1 MAEILL
7 FHHALGLTPGVR
19 AFADDLR
26 AAGHTVH
33 TPDLFEGKTFT
44 DVNEGVGHAKK
55 IGFDVLVERGREAA
69 SSLPAGIVYAGM
81 SLGVVPAQTLAQTR
95 PGARALLSLHSAI
108 PPAEFDAPWPA
119 GVPLQIHVM
128 ELDELGDV
136 DVARDMAASIEE
148 VEFFLYPGERH
159 LFTDRSTPDYD
170 AGAAALVTERVL
182 GLLDKAG

>member
-7 FHHALGLTPGVR
+7 FHHALGLTTGVEE
-19 AFADDLR
+19 FAGELR

-44 DVNEGVGHAKK
+44 DVDEGVGHARK
-55 IGFDVLVERGREAA
+55 IGFDVLIERGREAA

-128 ELDELGDV
+128 ERDELGDV

-148 VEFFLYPGERH
+148 AELFLYPGEHH

-170 AGAAALVTERVL
+170 AGAAALVMERVL
-182 GLLDKAG
+182 GLLDRAG